1 MLFDARLSP
10 LGEKQVEALRRDV
23 ADLAVELVVAS
34 PLTRAIQTAV
44 GAFGIG
50 RVPFVIEA
58 LHCER
63 LESSCDVGRPPA
75 ELTAEFAHLQFE
87 PLAYP
92 WWHSDGPHP
101 QATVFEPAEITMG
114 RVART
119 SGV

>member
-34 PLTRAIQTAV
+34 PLTWAIQTAV
-44 GAFGIG
+44 GASGIG

-63 LESSCDVGRPPA
+63 LESSCDVGSSPA
-75 ELTAEFAHLQFE
+75 ELTAEFAYLQFE
-87 PLAYP
+87 HLDDP
-92 WWHSDGPHP
+92 WWHSDGSHP
-101 QATVFEPAEITMG
+101 KATVVEPSAILMG
-114 RVART
+114 RVR
-119 SGV
+119 